1 MLKTLLLTPTH
12 PECPETVSS
21 PTDEPSLEQERN
33 SSADCPISLHTACST
48 ASRLD
53 TKFQTNPGKLL
64 SQTIIVERHEADL
77 PRRLSKRCAL
87 LVCLLIAVGGLWGCE
102 KVSSVFHRSVF
113 PDMGPRLA
121 NSVKLTF
128 DPSFTNLK
136 MQYVD
141 GCNSPHELNV
151 GEEVESL
158 MIHAAAQNF
167 TAVTVIGGVPAQF
180 KPDTE
185 IMITLQRSDL
195 KLWADNVYD
204 RVPAD
209 LTIETL
215 VTLKDAAGNELG
227 RKTVS
232 MVHNQRLIL
241 EPAVRRCEYGNIDGF
256 VHDAGVEFST
266 HFIRAVR
273 TQLAAT
279 GGTVP
284 APVATS
290 PVPPVPAAAP
300 VAAGAA
306 SATAV
311 PAPLPIPVPV
321 PAPGTSSGLSFKA
334 TVLDENSN
342 LVFEGGERIRVRID
356 LMNGGERDLQSVTA
370 ALTGTASL
378 LTRFPTTMMAIGRL
392 GRGQSRSIEFVA
404 TVPQSPQQ
412 QRVEIHVAV
421 SDLETRTQPPT
432 QTLTLLIQPTGINT
446 DDMDQIP
453 AAVTGFQQPNTFL
466 ISIGIGSYRNRE
478 IPSRKFASLD
488 AQMVSSYFQALGGVP
503 TANLLLLQ
511 DWKAVRSDIDEAL
524 LDWLPPHIN
533 KDTVVIVYFAG
544 LASVSSTGETFLVP
558 YDGTAT
564 TTSRAYPMKDLEA
577 ALSRLKAKQTVFL
590 FEGDVIRMGT
600 DNRTK
605 AALPQWNPTG
615 SSTLHIIGT
624 SGIGQGL
631 EDDQHRHGLF
641 TYFLLRAMRGEADT
655 NRDGNVTLG
664 ETVSYLTQKVRWASK
679 THMNQEQRPFVVP
692 AITPTDPSASLILT
706 KVAAIQSTQGN

>member
-1 MLKTLLLTPTH
+1 
-12 PECPETVSS
+12 
-21 PTDEPSLEQERN
+21 
-33 SSADCPISLHTACST
+33 
-48 ASRLD
+48 
-53 TKFQTNPGKLL
+53 
-64 SQTIIVERHEADL
+64 
-77 PRRLSKRCAL
+77 
-87 LVCLLIAVGGLWGCE
+87 
-102 KVSSVFHRSVF
+102 
-113 PDMGPRLA
+113 
-121 NSVKLTF
+121 
-128 DPSFTNLK
+128 
-136 MQYVD
+136 
-141 GCNSPHELNV
+141 
-151 GEEVESL
+151 L

-185 IMITLQRSDL
+185 IMITLQRSGL

-266 HFIRAVR
+266 HFIRVVR
-273 TQLAAT
+273 TQLAAA

-290 PVPPVPAAAP
+290 PVTPVPAAAP
-300 VAAGAA
+300 VAGGAA

-321 PAPGTSSGLSFKA
+321 PVPGTSLGLSFKA

-356 LMNGGERDLQSVTA
+356 LMNGGERDLQSITA

-392 GRGQSRSIEFVA
+392 GRGQSRSIEFLA

-412 QRVEIHVAV
+412 QKVEIHVAV

-432 QTLTLLIQPTGINT
+432 QTLTLLIQPTGINA
-446 DDMDQIP
+446 DDVDQIP
-453 AAVTGFQQPNTFL
+453 AAVTGFQQANTFL

-503 TANLLLLQ
+503 TSNLLLLQ

-524 LDWLPPHIN
+524 LDWLPPHMN

-544 LASVSSTGETFLVP
+544 LASVSSTGDTFLVP

-564 TTSRAYPMKDLEA
+564 TTSRAYPMKDLAA

-590 FEGDVIRMGT
+590 FDGIVSRIGSDSRSKTV
-600 DNRTK
+600 
-605 AALPQWNPTG
+605 LPEWNPMG
-615 SSTLHIIGT
+615 SSTLHVIGI
-624 SGIGQGL
+624 SGIGRGL

-641 TYFLLRAMRGEADT
+641 TYYLLRAMRGEADT
-655 NRDGNVTLG
+655 NRDGDVTLG
-664 ETVSYLTQKVRWASK
+664 ETVTYLSQKVRWASK
-679 THMNQEQRPFVVP
+679 TYMSQEQRPFTVP
-692 AITPTDPSASLILT
+692 TILPTDPSAALILT
-706 KVAAIQSTQGN
+706 KLPAIQGTEGH